1 MGSYRKFVEINFEN
15 LTLNISSYVQ
25 NGGQIGTKTFRQLDI
40 LMNNVVHWSKEQM
53 PDNLGALGD
62 SIGPLVC
69 YLGLP
74 RRFPG
79 CTRGF
84 KRFFRMFPRFTYEV
98 P

>member
-1 MGSYRKFVEINFEN
+1 
-15 LTLNISSYVQ
+15 
-25 NGGQIGTKTFRQLDI
+25 
-40 LMNNVVHWSKEQM
+40 M

-62 SIGPLVC
+62 SIGPLLC

-74 RRFPG
+74 RRFPGCTRGFNRFFRMFPMFTLEVPYVYLGDALGLPIRFPG